1 MNKTLKNLEKLMAH
15 SERFKCANYEA
26 AYKKVVMIFK
36 HIDEKEQ
43 SNHCKIL
50 NILYDM
56 KTKKMTYVGIANSM
70 HISDNALRR
79 YREDYVEWFNYFL
92 NLVCSKYAA

>member
-1 MNKTLKNLEKLMAH
+1 
-15 SERFKCANYEA
+15 
-26 AYKKVVMIFK
+26 
-36 HIDEKEQ
+36 
-43 SNHCKIL
+43 
-50 NILYDM
+50 
-56 KTKKMTYVGIANSM
+56 MTYVGIANSM